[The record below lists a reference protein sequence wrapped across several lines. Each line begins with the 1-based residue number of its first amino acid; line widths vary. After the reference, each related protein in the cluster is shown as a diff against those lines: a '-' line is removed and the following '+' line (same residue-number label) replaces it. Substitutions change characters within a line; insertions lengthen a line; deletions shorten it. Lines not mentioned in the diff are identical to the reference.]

1 MLPAPTAGQTVALE
15 YVSNCWLTDSTGA
28 TYRTGFAADT
38 DVVLLDPEIMRVGLE
53 WRWLQRKG
61 FEYAESFASYE
72 RMVADAM
79 ARDGTKP
86 TIIMGESS
94 VHAEMAIPRLIG
106 S

>member
-1 MLPAPTAGQTVALE
+1 
-15 YVSNCWLTDSTGA
+15 
-28 TYRTGFAADT
+28 
-38 DVVLLDPEIMRVGLE
+38 VLLDEEIMRIGLE

-72 RMVADAM
+72 RLVADAM

-86 TIIMGESS
+86 VLDLGGWVDSD
-94 VHAEMAIPRLIG
+94 VPRAIPRVIG